1 MHVHAAGGPVFHVSA
16 SLRLSLATLSRV
28 HGKLQEVSIDFTFH
42 LRNVKSPYAEITRQD
57 TLFTVDTVS
66 LRDTVLSN
74 EIGFEKYQQTVVRDF
89 EKATNRVVLRQLGS

>member
-28 HGKLQEVSIDFTFH
+28 HGKLQEASIDFTFH

-57 TLFTVDTVS
+57 TLS
-66 LRDTVLSN
+66 VLSN